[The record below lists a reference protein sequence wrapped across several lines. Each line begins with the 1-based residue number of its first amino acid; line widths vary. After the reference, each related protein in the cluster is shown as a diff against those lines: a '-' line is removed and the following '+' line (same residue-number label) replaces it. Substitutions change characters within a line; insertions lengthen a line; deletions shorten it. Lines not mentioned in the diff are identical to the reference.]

1 MIKNIYLKR
10 ANNFTTASLLSGGTE
25 RQSGSGY
32 NERARISASK
42 TSSGYYSYWSID
54 CFRIQLLGKYEPD
67 TSLEIE
73 VSIPYKYNNIIGLA
87 FIPIEQQTG
96 KLMSDL
102 QEIPMGGIV
111 STDGGGTGWSD
122 GLLDDFTY
130 VREIYGANGEDEI
143 ESETR
148 NGQRLG
154 FSPFS
159 NNNDNDINR
168 TTIWMKLSE
177 HTVTRTKDNVSETFN
192 SMADI
197 RNQGSKDSGIQ
208 VDISDINKFNFREMA
223 VCVYLHPD
231 YQSPNNLNNTS
242 YPEWSKS
249 PFRVPLTVRARKVSP
264 FMNNGTSVT
273 SDTIKS
279 AWKLSNMSDEKI
291 EIFVDPNGI
300 TDTAYYKKA
309 IDTVTMSSID
319 K

>member
-1 MIKNIYLKR
+1 
-10 ANNFTTASLLSGGTE
+10 
-25 RQSGSGY
+25 
-32 NERARISASK
+32 
-42 TSSGYYSYWSID
+42 
-54 CFRIQLLGKYEPD
+54 
-67 TSLEIE
+67 
-73 VSIPYKYNNIIGLA
+73 
-87 FIPIEQQTG
+87 
-96 KLMSDL
+96 
-102 QEIPMGGIV
+102 
-111 STDGGGTGWSD
+111 
-122 GLLDDFTY
+122 
-130 VREIYGANGEDEI
+130 
-143 ESETR
+143 
-148 NGQRLG
+148 
-154 FSPFS
+154 
-159 NNNDNDINR
+159 
-168 TTIWMKLSE
+168 MKLSE

-208 VDISDINKFNFREMA
+208 VDISDIDKFNFREMA

-300 TDTAYYKKA
+300 TDTDYYEKS
-309 IDTVTMSSID
+309 INTVTMSSID